1 MLLEN
6 FILKMLGN
14 GRAINFDIL
23 SDRRVQQ
30 NCVQILI
37 LDAAVALITIVN
49 LLNANDRRLQ
59 QQYYFSYR

>member
-6 FILKMLGN
+6 FILKMLEN